1 MDNEFYK
8 LDDNIGGILEMDKSD
23 VESINQWKKTKTN
36 SENSDETIESGKGI
50 PSIQEQL
57 LLMQDFSDDDED

>member
-1 MDNEFYK
+1 MDNEFNK